1 MRILFLV
8 WLMVAALAAGPADDP
23 GKGLIAGLPPGPVPA
38 AHEVEPRTHAIAV
51 SLRCPV
57 CQGLSVA
64 DSTSPAA
71 VAFQRRVRELVA
83 LGYTDEQIRDYFVD
97 RYGEWILLDPEMT
110 GLNAVLYLLP
120 GLLLGLGAVWV
131 GATVAQWRKEP
142 SDVLLPSENSSTDMD
157 DYERRLLEELDE

>member
-1 MRILFLV
+1 MRMLLMI

-23 GKGLIAGLPPGPVPA
+23 GAGLIAGLPPGPAPSA
-38 AHEVEPRTHAIAV
+38 EEVVPRTHAIAV
-51 SLRCPV
+51 TLRCPV

-71 VAFQRRVRELVA
+71 VAFQRRIQELVA
-83 LGYTDEQIRDYFVD
+83 LGYTDQQIRDYFID
-97 RYGEWILLDPEMT
+97 RYGEWILLDPNMN

-120 GLLLGLGAVWV
+120 GILLGLGAVWV

-142 SDVLLPSENSSTDMD
+142 SDALLPSEVGAADMD
-157 DYERRLLEELDE
+157 DYERRLLKELDE